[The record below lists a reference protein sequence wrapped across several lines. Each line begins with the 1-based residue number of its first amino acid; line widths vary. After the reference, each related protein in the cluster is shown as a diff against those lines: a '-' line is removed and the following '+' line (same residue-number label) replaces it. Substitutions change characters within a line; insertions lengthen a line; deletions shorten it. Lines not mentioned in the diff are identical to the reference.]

1 MGCTEACLHCD
12 CSFVRSSTR
21 TAYRRHAGPGM
32 EAMGF
37 ESILATR
44 MKSKMDSER
53 VWMVGAG
60 LVSIVFIVLTLTSNS
75 MAVL

>member
-1 MGCTEACLHCD
+1 MGCTEACLYRD
-12 CSFVRSSTR
+12 RSFVGSLTR
-21 TAYRRHAGPGM
+21 TASRRHADLGM

-37 ESILATR
+37 GRRLATR
-44 MKSKMDSER
+44 MKSKKDSER
-53 VWMVGAG
+53 VWRVGAN

>member
-1 MGCTEACLHCD
+1 
-12 CSFVRSSTR
+12 
-21 TAYRRHAGPGM
+21 M

-44 MKSKMDSER
+44 MKSKRDSER